1 MTLKGLTFEGSN
13 LEISHTTKGKRSTG
27 LVQSVSYDQMQHG
40 VGWQY
45 VDTNYKG
52 SRHFN
57 HVLEPSATSN
67 EPHIEDYELPSV
79 QSNTD
84 QL

>member
-27 LVQSVSYDQMQHG
+27 LVQSVSVNNRYG
-40 VGWQY
+40 VIRPNATWGG
-45 VDTNYKG
+45 VAIC
-52 SRHFN
+52 RH
-57 HVLEPSATSN
+57 
-67 EPHIEDYELPSV
+67 
-79 QSNTD
+79 